1 MSLHCPIRNDYSCS
15 ADSDPEG
22 VADTMITPPI
32 GARIRALREQHHLTQ
47 EDLAR
52 VFGFKDRQTVS
63 AIENG
68 TRRVT
73 ADELLLAVEKFH
85 VSLNY
90 FTDPFLLVGEGR
102 FSWRHSGLTDE
113 ELSQYERR
121 AGSWIAAY
129 RHLAPQ
135 VGVAAP
141 FLRRS
146 LPLKKNS
153 SYEAAMAAGERFA
166 DEFEVGPTPAES
178 LVRVMEQ
185 DFGILVLM
193 VDAEPGISG
202 AACRLP
208 ELDVALI
215 ARGEIAG
222 RRHFDLAHELFHLL
236 TWQAMPPEHSE
247 QASTTSRSRVEQL
260 ANNFA
265 GALLMPAAVIKRY
278 GPWSDL
284 DEEALVVRLNNVAD
298 GLQVTSSALRWR
310 LVALGEISKSAGTSL
325 PETAL
330 RNNGRPS
337 VEIKDGAI
345 KIDRPPARFSRR
357 FTEVISR
364 AVEQGL
370 ISLRRTA
377 SLLESPVEGVGDL
390 FAEHGLKRP
399 VEL

>member
-1 MSLHCPIRNDYSCS
+1 MPTS
-15 ADSDPEG
+15 
-22 VADTMITPPI
+22 PI
-32 GARIRALREQHHLTQ
+32 GARIKALREQHELTQ
-47 EDLAR
+47 EDLAL

-68 TRRVT
+68 TRRLT
-73 ADELLLAVEKFH
+73 ADELLLVVERFP
-85 VSLNY
+85 VSLDY

-113 ELSQYERR
+113 ELHQYERR
-121 AGSWIAAY
+121 AGRWIAAY

-135 VGVAAP
+135 VGVASP
-141 FLRRS
+141 LLRRS
-146 LPLKKNS
+146 LPLKLRS
-153 SYEAAMAAGERFA
+153 SYEAAMEAGERFA
-166 DEFEVGPTPAES
+166 AEFETGPKPAEG
-178 LVRVMEQ
+178 LARVMEEEL
-185 DFGILVLM
+185 GILVLM

-215 ARGEIAG
+215 ARGEVAG

-236 TWQAMPPEHSE
+236 TWRAMPPAHSE
-247 QASTTSRSRVEQL
+247 RATTTGGNRAEHL

-265 GALLMPAAVIKRY
+265 GALLMPADVIRRH
-278 GPWSDL
+278 GPWSAL
-284 DEEALVVRLNNVAD
+284 DESALVVRLNRVAD
-298 GLQVTSSALRWR
+298 ELQVTSSALRWR
-310 LVALGEISKSAGTSL
+310 LVALKELSKRAGESL

-337 VEIKDGAI
+337 VEMRDGAI
-345 KIDRPPARFSRR
+345 QAEKPPPRFSRR
-357 FTEVISR
+357 FAEVMAR
-364 AVEQGL
+364 AVDKGL

-377 SLLESPVEGVGDL
+377 SLLECPVEGVGDL
-390 FAEHGLKRP
+390 FAEHGLNRP

>member
-1 MSLHCPIRNDYSCS
+1 MPTSL
-15 ADSDPEG
+15 
-22 VADTMITPPI
+22 I
-32 GARIRALREQHHLTQ
+32 GARIKALREQRELTQ
-47 EDLAR
+47 EQLAQ

-63 AIENG
+63 AIESG
-68 TRRVT
+68 TRRLT
-73 ADELLLAVEKFH
+73 AEELLLVVGTFP
-85 VSLNY
+85 VSLDY
-90 FTDPFLLVGEGR
+90 FTDPFLLIGEGK

-113 ELSQYERR
+113 ELREYEQR
-121 AGSWIAAY
+121 AGRWIAAY

-135 VGVAAP
+135 VGIASP
-141 FLRRS
+141 LLRRS
-146 LPLKKNS
+146 LPLKLRS
-153 SYEAAMAAGERFA
+153 SYEAAMEAGERFTA
-166 DEFEVGPTPAES
+166 EFEIGPTPAEG
-178 LVRVMEQ
+178 LARVMEEEL
-185 DFGILVLM
+185 GILVLM

-208 ELDVALI
+208 ELDIALV

-236 TWQAMPPEHSE
+236 TWRAMPPAHSE
-247 QASTTSRSRVEQL
+247 RASATGGSRSEQL

-337 VEIKDGAI
+337 VEINDGAI
-345 KIDRPPARFSRR
+345 KMDRPPARFSRR